1 MNFINIRKKKEEFL
15 KFDYICDDL
24 PDGLVLM
31 DKVYFDELNEDMLY
45 SFEIMLDREGKK
57 YAVEKQLFVEFC
69 PKMVESATVITE
81 KLMNS

>member
-1 MNFINIRKKKEEFL
+1 M

>member
-1 MNFINIRKKKEEFL
+1 M

-69 PKMVESATVITE
+69 PKMVESATVITK
-81 KLMNS
+81 KLLNS